1 MKNVQ
6 KWSWAV
12 AIAGFLFGFDTV
24 VISGANEPIRNLWN
38 TSSWFHGTFI
48 MSMALWGTVL
58 GSLFGGRFIDK
69 YGRKPILVVI
79 GGLYLFSAVGSAI
92 AWDPYSFSFF
102 RFIGGI
108 GVGASSVAAP
118 AYISEISS
126 SKNRGRLVALYQF
139 NIVFGILMAFLSNFL
154 LNDFGGEDDWRFM
167 LGVEA
172 IPAMIYTLFVL
183 TIPESPRWLLSKKGD
198 IDAASKI
205 LKELMNTRLL
215 NETIEAIQSEIKSEG
230 RGKVTNFFSKRFRF
244 PILLAFL
251 LAMFNQLSGIN
262 FILYYAP
269 SILERAGFA
278 TSGSLLSSVSI
289 GGVNLLFTFI
299 GLYLIDRAGRRTLM
313 YIGSIGYIV
322 SLVLVAYGFYS
333 DASAYF
339 NLSFILLFIA
349 SHAIGQ
355 GAVIWVFISEIFP
368 NSVRG
373 IGQSWGTGT
382 HWVFAALI
390 TLLGPVLMEIYPE
403 GYQIFIIF
411 AICMI
416 VQLLFTHFIMPET
429 KGKSLEELK
438 SLLEENYIFFNP
450 PQFPLHQDPHP
461 AVGYCPEID
470 YLLHQFFYL

>member
-69 YGRKPILVVI
+69 YGRKPILVII
-79 GGLYLFSAVGSAI
+79 GGLYLLSAIGSAI

-154 LNDFGGEDDWRFM
+154 LNDFGGVNDWRFM

-183 TIPESPRWLLSKKGD
+183 TIPESPRWLLTKKGD

-205 LKELMNTRLL
+205 LKELMNAQLL
-215 NETIEAIQSEIKSEG
+215 NETLRAIQSEIKSEG
-230 RGKVTNFFSKRFRF
+230 RGKAENFFSKRFRF

-289 GGVNLLFTFI
+289 GGVNLLFSFI

-313 YIGSIGYIV
+313 YIGSIGYII
-322 SLVLVAYGFYS
+322 SLVLVAYGFHS

-416 VQLLFTHFIMPET
+416 IQLLFTHFIMPET

-438 SLLEENYIFFNP
+438 SLLEEN
-450 PQFPLHQDPHP
+450 
-461 AVGYCPEID
+461 
-470 YLLHQFFYL
+470 

>member
-24 VISGANEPIRNLWN
+24 VISGANEPIRDLWN

-69 YGRKPILVVI
+69 YGRKPILVII
-79 GGLYLFSAVGSAI
+79 GGLYLLSAIGSAI

-154 LNDFGGEDDWRFM
+154 LNDFGGVNDWRFM

-183 TIPESPRWLLSKKGD
+183 TIPESPRWLLTKKGD
-198 IDAASKI
+198 KDAASKI
-205 LKELMNTRLL
+205 LKELMNAQLL
-215 NETIEAIQSEIKSEG
+215 NETLEAIQSEIKSEG
-230 RGKVTNFFSKRFRF
+230 RGKEENFFSKRFRF

-269 SILERAGFA
+269 SILEKAGFA

-313 YIGSIGYIV
+313 YIGSIGYII

-349 SHAIGQ
+349 SHAVGQ

-390 TLLGPVLMEIYPE
+390 TLMGPVLMEIYPE

-438 SLLEENYIFFNP
+438 SLLEEN
-450 PQFPLHQDPHP
+450 
-461 AVGYCPEID
+461 
-470 YLLHQFFYL
+470 

>member
-1 MKNVQ
+1 
-6 KWSWAV
+6 
-12 AIAGFLFGFDTV
+12 
-24 VISGANEPIRNLWN
+24 
-38 TSSWFHGTFI
+38 
-48 MSMALWGTVL
+48 
-58 GSLFGGRFIDK
+58 
-69 YGRKPILVVI
+69 
-79 GGLYLFSAVGSAI
+79 
-92 AWDPYSFSFF
+92 
-102 RFIGGI
+102 
-108 GVGASSVAAP
+108 
-118 AYISEISS
+118 
-126 SKNRGRLVALYQF
+126 
-139 NIVFGILMAFLSNFL
+139 
-154 LNDFGGEDDWRFM
+154 
-167 LGVEA
+167 
-172 IPAMIYTLFVL
+172 
-183 TIPESPRWLLSKKGD
+183 
-198 IDAASKI
+198 
-205 LKELMNTRLL
+205 MNTRLL

-438 SLLEENYIFFNP
+438 SLLEEK
-450 PQFPLHQDPHP
+450 
-461 AVGYCPEID
+461 
-470 YLLHQFFYL
+470 

>member
-269 SILERAGFA
+269 SILEKAGLA

-289 GGVNLLFTFI
+289 GGVNLLFTFL

-313 YIGSIGYIV
+313 YIGSIGYIF

-349 SHAIGQ
+349 SHAVGQ

-416 VQLLFTHFIMPET
+416 VQLFFTHFIMPET

-438 SLLEENYIFFNP
+438 SLLEEN
-450 PQFPLHQDPHP
+450 
-461 AVGYCPEID
+461 
-470 YLLHQFFYL
+470 

>member
-438 SLLEENYIFFNP
+438 SLLEEK
-450 PQFPLHQDPHP
+450 
-461 AVGYCPEID
+461 
-470 YLLHQFFYL
+470 